1 MHLAGPREVCVCI
14 TYSREAWI
22 EGPTGG
28 VGEIAREMR
37 VVKRERETN
46 MTSRREIPLSV
57 YMQGGVDRGTIRI
70 IFLCGVCVGMCG
82 CEKITRRGGRWCV
95 TT

>member
-1 MHLAGPREVCVCI
+1 MCI

-37 VVKRERETN
+37 VVSRERETN
-46 MTSRREIPLSV
+46 MMSRQEIPLSV
-57 YMQGGVDRGTIRI
+57 YMQGGVDRGTRRI
-70 IFLCGVCVGMCG
+70 YFLCVVSVLVCVGV
-82 CEKITRRGGRWCV
+82 RR
-95 TT
+95 

>member
-28 VGEIAREMR
+28 VGDSTRNESGLE
-37 VVKRERETN
+37 RER
-46 MTSRREIPLSV
+46 
-57 YMQGGVDRGTIRI
+57 RI
-70 IFLCGVCVGMCG
+70 
-82 CEKITRRGGRWCV
+82 
-95 TT
+95 